1 MDLQLYN
8 RPLEVLQ
15 YFWVTITVTIILEFS
30 YLLGIGWFLI
40 VSSSFWFMVFV
51 FSFNPFSSVS
61 SSGFKSTFRTDF
73 RPDHLFLLLTS
84 RTFTLT
90 SLYQQFSS
98 RITTPFFSLFSHN
111 SKKFEESSLRI
122 FMLND
127 TVKNLNWGFEGVWRV
142 RGGFDEF
149 EGVLKKFKKCLME
162 LKGVRGSFVEYVGV
176 IESFQES

>member
-1 MDLQLYN
+1 MDLQLYD

-30 YLLGIGWFLI
+30 YRLGIGWFLI
-40 VSSSFWFMVFV
+40 VSSSFWLMVFV

-127 TVKNLNWGFEGVWRV
+127 TVKNLRIWGSIEGVWR
-142 RGGFDEF
+142 EL
-149 EGVLKKFKKCLME
+149 EGVLRSLME
-162 LKGVRGSFVEYVGV
+162 FWRSLNGVWGC
-176 IESFQES
+176 